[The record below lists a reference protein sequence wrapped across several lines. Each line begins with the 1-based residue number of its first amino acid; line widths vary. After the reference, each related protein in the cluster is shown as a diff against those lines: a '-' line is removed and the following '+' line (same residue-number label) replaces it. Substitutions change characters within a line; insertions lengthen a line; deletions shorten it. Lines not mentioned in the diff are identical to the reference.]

1 MDRIVHEETR
11 NRMARTAR
19 IMGIVSLIIV
29 IIVPSLNFFGMML
42 GAFSLLLAF
51 LSKGQRKKYDKV
63 TILTASVA
71 VAMSVITIGGMLIKL
86 STDREYRDARLNEV
100 AEVYSEIYGPGYA
113 DYFNEMKSY
122 FDDMLGE

>member
-1 MDRIVHEETR
+1 MDRIVHEEAR
-11 NRMARTAR
+11 DRMARTAR

-29 IIVPSLNFFGMML
+29 IIVPTLNFFGMML

-51 LSKGQRKKYDKV
+51 LSKGQRKGYDKV

-71 VAMSVITIGGMLIKL
+71 VAISVITIGGMLIKL

-100 AEVYSEIYGPGYA
+100 AEVYSEIYGPEYA